1 LKFQP
6 ALIYQAEGCFAWAKG
21 LTKPRENPPQDA
33 AQSAR
38 SNSPSVLKDARQD
51 DKLDDLQTWR
61 QNLESYNEE
70 EGKKVQELSE
80 DLSAIRGIGIGAM
93 SCPEFFRLRRSSC
106 S

>member
-1 LKFQP
+1 VRGP
-6 ALIYQAEGCFAWAKG
+6 I
-21 LTKPRENPPQDA
+21 
-33 AQSAR
+33 
-38 SNSPSVLKDARQD
+38 SPSVLKDARQD